1 MCVRARPSNDQ
12 GDSGFTLVELL
23 VVMIII
29 GILAAIAIP
38 TFLSQ
43 RRNAWNSAART
54 DISNFGLAVESS
66 AVDKGGD
73 LLKVFTTNTVGT
85 ALSSNGALVTA
96 NLVTGVEFGGTLGV
110 DITLGKVVTTT
121 TFCLIGHNTN
131 LGATEGW
138 WTYSK
143 AKGGL
148 QSTVQ
153 TTALLAQGSC

>member
-1 MCVRARPSNDQ
+1 MNVCARPSDTR
-12 GDSGFTLVELL
+12 DDPGFSLVELL
-23 VVMIII
+23 IVMIII

-43 RRNAWNSAART
+43 RKNAWNSAART

-73 LLKVFTTNTVGT
+73 LLKVFTTNSVGT

-96 NLVTGVEFGGTLGV
+96 NLVTGVEFRGTLGV
-110 DITLGKVVTTT
+110 NITLGQAATMA

-131 LGATEGW
+131 VGATDGW

-143 AKGGL
+143 TKGGL